1 MSISE
6 TCSCGA
12 SFSAERNDEL
22 KLLNAWRTSHKCISH
37 DSGSLA
43 IVDTSNN
50 SLAPDYT
57 IPELHIGFRPS
68 EDDGDDDDRLRNR

>member
-1 MSISE
+1 MSLSE

-12 SFSAERNDEL
+12 SFTAERNDEL
-22 KLLNAWRTSHKCISH
+22 KLLNAWRTSHRCATPKQ
-37 DSGSLA
+37 GELA

-50 SLAPDYT
+50 QIAEDFR

-68 EDDGDDDDRLRNR
+68 EDDDDD

>member
-1 MSISE
+1 VSISE

-12 SFSAERNDEL
+12 AFSAERNDEL
-22 KLLNAWRTSHKCISH
+22 KLLNSWRTTHKCISH

-43 IVDTSNN
+43 IVDTASTQI
-50 SLAPDYT
+50 ADDFR

-68 EDDGDDDDRLRNR
+68 EDDDDD

>member
-22 KLLNAWRTSHKCISH
+22 KLLNSWRTQHKCMNPK
-37 DSGSLA
+37 GGELA
-43 IVDTSNN
+43 IVDMSSTQI
-50 SLAPDYT
+50 ADDFR
-57 IPELHIGFRPS
+57 IPELHIGFRPD
-68 EDDGDDDDRLRNR
+68 EGDDDD

>member
-1 MSISE
+1 MSIAE

-22 KLLNAWRTSHKCISH
+22 KLLNAWRTAHKCNFPK
-37 DSGSLA
+37 SGELA
-43 IVDTSNN
+43 IVDSSITQISEEVR
-50 SLAPDYT
+50 

-68 EDDGDDDDRLRNR
+68 EDDDDE

>member
-1 MSISE
+1 MSIAE

-22 KLLNAWRTSHKCISH
+22 KLLNSWRTAHKCNFPK
-37 DSGSLA
+37 SGDLA
-43 IVDTSNN
+43 IVDSSITQISEEVR
-50 SLAPDYT
+50 

-68 EDDGDDDDRLRNR
+68 EDDDDE

>member
-1 MSISE
+1 MSVAE

-12 SFSAERNDEL
+12 AFSAERNDEL
-22 KLLNAWRTSHKCISH
+22 KLLNQWREAHKCQFPK
-37 DSGSLA
+37 SGDLA

-50 SLAPDYT
+50 QIADDFR

-68 EDDGDDDDRLRNR
+68 EDDDDDD

>member
-12 SFSAERNDEL
+12 AFSAERNDEL
-22 KLLNAWRTSHKCISH
+22 KLLNQWREAHKCQFPKQG
-37 DSGSLA
+37 DLA
-43 IVDTSNN
+43 IMDTAQTSI
-50 SLAPDYT
+50 AEDFR

-68 EDDGDDDDRLRNR
+68 EDDDEE